1 MRDLVEKVLERIR
14 PQLRVDG
21 ADIELL
27 GVDDGIVKLRLLG
40 GCCGCPFSKMALLA
54 GLETTLKDAVAGVRK
69 VELTKA

>member
-54 GLETTLKDAVAGVRK
+54 GLETTLKDAVVGVRK